1 MFDKE
6 FLFAYLI
13 YFFLPDVLL
22 TTKLLPVIR
31 PISESTLK
39 GRYQRIRSSFSRQAP
54 SQDIWAVTPRDTWLH
69 LAGSV
74 AITTVLLLM

>member
-1 MFDKE
+1 MKCAAVQLCIHVSKNNLLNDVQRMFDKE

-54 SQDIWAVTPRDTWLH
+54 SQDI
-69 LAGSV
+69 
-74 AITTVLLLM
+74 